1 MKASSPSKAGW
12 LGWLGVVLILLA
24 LAGLGYLLRDP
35 AQVLA
40 SAKTASEAELGKMIG
55 LFAVP
60 IVALFAGIGL
70 MLKSRGGT
78 NGQAEAAA
86 APEALVSQSS
96 SAPVPAPVPKA
107 RRKSAVSLCNVLH
120 LGGDSREVW
129 QFEAHRHFHLSRS
142 QTVTATQ
149 PLPAGLVDKT
159 WASLW
164 QPKLNVAWLPAD
176 SVFLRVV
183 HLPQTSFEETLAMV
197 EFQLEKLSP
206 IPVTQMVWS
215 VHPLP
220 RSAGG
225 QQTLIVVFAER
236 KAVEEFLGQL
246 EGQGYLADR
255 LELSVLDQLEAT
267 PVTEDGAYVYPGAWG
282 GHNTALVAWW
292 YGGVLQNLNFVTLP
306 AAGDRAASLK
316 EQLAQMVWAGE
327 LEGWLTAPPAWH
339 LIAHEADAREWETP
353 LRQSLDTPL
362 TISAPLPPAQLAALT
377 ARRAALADP
386 KTNLLPPEFAT
397 RYRQQFVDRLWG
409 RGLLGIGAVYM
420 VGVAIFF
427 AALSVQSYRA
437 TAVEKQVKGLSQ
449 QYTNTVQLRDRYKVL
464 KERQELKFA
473 ALDCWK
479 AAAELMPESL
489 GLDTFNLADGRRL
502 TLNGTVPSGQV
513 TDVYDFYDNLKRVVV
528 SEQPLFDS
536 EKGSPPTTRAA
547 QGGATATWNFV
558 LELKRAEVR

>member
-1 MKASSPSKAGW
+1 MKASSRSTTGW

-40 SAKTASEAELGKMIG
+40 SARTASEAELGRMIG
-55 LFAVP
+55 LFAIP
-60 IVALFAGIGL
+60 IVVLFGGIGL
-70 MLKSRGGT
+70 MLKSRDGAKHR
-78 NGQAEAAA
+78 AEAAVAPA
-86 APEALVSQSS
+86 APEPESS
-96 SAPVPAPVPKA
+96 SVPVPAPKA
-107 RRKSAVSLCNVLH
+107 RRKSAMSLCNVLYP
-120 LGGDSREVW
+120 GADARQVW
-129 QFEAHRHFHLSRS
+129 QFEAHRNFHLSRS
-142 QTVTATQ
+142 QTVTVSQ

-220 RSAGG
+220 QSAGG

-246 EGQGYLADR
+246 ENQGYLADR
-255 LELSVLDQLEAT
+255 LELRLLDQLEAT
-267 PVTEDGAYVYPGAWG
+267 PVTGDGAYIYPGAWG

-327 LEGWLTAPPAWH
+327 LEGWLTSPPAWH

-353 LRQSLDTPL
+353 LRQSLDAPL
-362 TISAPLPPAQLAALT
+362 TISAPLPPAALT
-377 ARRAALADP
+377 ARRAAQADP

-449 QYTNTVQLRDRYKVL
+449 QYTNTIQLRDRYKVL

-489 GLDTFNLADGRRL
+489 GLDTFGLVDGRRL

-528 SEQPLFDS
+528 SEQPLFDA
-536 EKGSPPTTRAA
+536 EKGSPPSTRAA